1 MSNSIPEIEDCPMML
16 CVGTNMTECHPII
29 AVRVKKAVRK
39 GAKLYVVDPRKI
51 PLTEIATGHL
61 PLHLGSDVAL
71 FNTMANVI
79 IQEGLADLDY
89 IEKRTE
95 GFEQLKEHLL
105 PFTPEYAEG
114 VTGVPAE
121 LIRECA
127 IAFGSAE
134 RAGIYYTLGITEH
147 ICGVSNVQ
155 SLCNLAL
162 ITGNLGK
169 RSAGINPLRGQNN
182 IQGAGDCGALP
193 NNYPGFQ
200 AVDDPVSQ
208 LKFEKAY
215 GVPMDPIKGITKIA
229 ALDHAVD
236 GRVKSMWICGENT
249 LVTDPDV
256 KHTTRALEALDF
268 LIVQDMFLTDTAQKA
283 DVVFPAAAF
292 TEVDGFFTN
301 SDRRVQR
308 LRQAAIAPGEAKP
321 DWWIIAEVAKRMDTE
336 VNFEYASSEEVF
348 DELASLSPIYEGLN
362 YDRIESGDLI
372 WPVPHLD
379 HPGTPVLHEDEF
391 VNGKG
396 KLQLLDYVPPSENPD
411 DEYPFYLTTGRRLP
425 TYHTNTMTGRSDG
438 FRILVPN
445 EWLEIH
451 PADAEKLG
459 FEDGDWAKVRSR
471 RGDVTTRVAITKT
484 SPRGTMFM
492 SFAFPEETMTN
503 DITNPD
509 VDPITETPEFK
520 VAAVEVTRV
529 DAPVGFGAEPALRAS
544 PGQDH

>member
-162 ITGNLGK
+162 ITGNLG
-169 RSAGINPLRGQNN
+169 
-182 IQGAGDCGALP
+182 
-193 NNYPGFQ
+193 
-200 AVDDPVSQ
+200 
-208 LKFEKAY
+208 
-215 GVPMDPIKGITKIA
+215 
-229 ALDHAVD
+229 
-236 GRVKSMWICGENT
+236 
-249 LVTDPDV
+249 
-256 KHTTRALEALDF
+256 
-268 LIVQDMFLTDTAQKA
+268 
-283 DVVFPAAAF
+283 
-292 TEVDGFFTN
+292 
-301 SDRRVQR
+301 
-308 LRQAAIAPGEAKP
+308 
-321 DWWIIAEVAKRMDTE
+321 
-336 VNFEYASSEEVF
+336 
-348 DELASLSPIYEGLN
+348 
-362 YDRIESGDLI
+362 
-372 WPVPHLD
+372 
-379 HPGTPVLHEDEF
+379 
-391 VNGKG
+391 
-396 KLQLLDYVPPSENPD
+396 
-411 DEYPFYLTTGRRLP
+411 
-425 TYHTNTMTGRSDG
+425 
-438 FRILVPN
+438 
-445 EWLEIH
+445 
-451 PADAEKLG
+451 
-459 FEDGDWAKVRSR
+459 
-471 RGDVTTRVAITKT
+471 
-484 SPRGTMFM
+484 
-492 SFAFPEETMTN
+492 
-503 DITNPD
+503 
-509 VDPITETPEFK
+509 
-520 VAAVEVTRV
+520 
-529 DAPVGFGAEPALRAS
+529 
-544 PGQDH
+544 